1 MTLFAW
7 PSRSLVNRVLPK
19 NKVYANARISTRLK
33 EAFVSDVRQIVW
45 RAKLAPETIRLAA
58 TKDAPE
64 IQVFELSLRTNGLN
78 EDIPRAIDKAIPFP
92 ILFELAF
99 ESKVR
104 MLAGWKRPSG
114 SELSVWTIGDYFTTP
129 WAPADS
135 ARESLPV
142 ALDMGGLYE
151 QLLRAF
157 APEPPRRGETLAEHM
172 ERLARIRAL
181 EAETAKLERRLAQ
194 EKQFNRKVEIN
205 GQLRAV
211 RCDIAALCGA
221 NRYDEAESP

>member
-129 WAPADS
+129 GHPLTARGRACRLRWTWAGSTSSFCAPSRPSRPAWRNAGRAHGASRSHPRTGSGDS
-135 ARESLPV
+135 KARTASRSGKAVQPQGRDQR
-142 ALDMGGLYE
+142 AASGG
-151 QLLRAF
+151 QVRH
-157 APEPPRRGETLAEHM
+157 RRT
-172 ERLARIRAL
+172 
-181 EAETAKLERRLAQ
+181 
-194 EKQFNRKVEIN
+194 
-205 GQLRAV
+205 V
-211 RCDIAALCGA
+211 RC
-221 NRYDEAESP
+221 